1 MRIMK
6 IHNVK
11 NIEYLFI
18 VYNIRDLIIQNFNS
32 ETIDNIE
39 TDFVNKYVQDLDI
52 NRIRFLK

>member
-1 MRIMK
+1 MK

-32 ETIDNIE
+32 EIIDDIE